1 MMTTPAFAALR
12 DSYTTAF
19 ETFKASVFAIGV
31 AESPQACE
39 SAIDTC
45 FGCLV
50 SYLSLLHP
58 LFSNSPFP
66 G

>member
-1 MMTTPAFAALR
+1 MTTPAFAALH

-19 ETFKASVFAIGV
+19 ETFKALVFVIGV
-31 AESPQACE
+31 AESPQARE

-45 FGCLV
+45 FSCLV
-50 SYLSLLHP
+50 SYLSLLRP
-58 LFSNSPFP
+58 FFSNSPFS